1 MKKLYLVD
9 ASNMFFRAFFAI
21 PPMKTKTGQPTN
33 ALYGFLS
40 MSVRLLREQKPDFMA
55 YCFDRKEPSFR
66 NDMYPEYKT
75 NREQMPEDLVPQL
88 PYLKKI
94 AELLGIPCLDLPG
107 YEADDV
113 IGTLAEYGRKK
124 ELDVVIVS
132 GDKDFAQLIRP
143 GISMLDTMKNVKYDT
158 DGVREKWGVEPS
170 QFIDYL
176 ALVGDSSDNVPGVKG
191 IGPKGA
197 QKLLSQYQNLDGIY
211 QSLEQVSGKS
221 IKSKLQEQKNEAY
234 LSQKL
239 VTIVTDAPVD
249 LNEETLS
256 IKELQKEKLIDL
268 FNELEFKSFE
278 KKLFSQKVDIAKES
292 ENEKNK
298 EKVKKTPS
306 STGDISKSSVEI
318 LEWNKESFKKEIP
331 PYSEVWAISNERG
344 FYLKYKN
351 KIIKPVDELFA
362 VGEILQSKFLKWQ
375 GFDLKSIW
383 RDLSVIPQIAHTDL
397 MISGYLVLSKQI
409 NSFEQLYLDVLGQG
423 LPDLMEIKDIFF
435 AYAELLDALAI
446 EIKEKNLE
454 KVLNQIELPLVPVL
468 YQMEQIGVYVDTTV
482 LNGQSQ
488 QLEVEIKNT
497 ERDIFK
503 STGKE
508 FNIASPK
515 QLGKIL
521 FEDLKLPIVKKTK
534 TGFSTGS
541 DVLQK
546 LSPQHPACE
555 MILQYRELTKL
566 KSTYVD
572 SLPALVNPKTHRIHS
587 HFKQAV
593 TTTGRLSSVNPNLQ
607 NIPIRTERGR
617 AIRSAFI
624 AGEGKMFLSV
634 DYSQIEL
641 RLLAHITN
649 DSGLINAFKN
659 DIDVHAATASE
670 IYGVPLTEVTGDL
683 RRRAKA
689 VNFGIAYGQG
699 AYGLA
704 ESLGVSRA
712 EGKEIIEKYFLKFPG
727 VKEYMLQTIEKGKAD
742 GFVESIF
749 GRRRYIEEFKSK
761 SPAIVKFG
769 ERAAINAPMQGS
781 ASDLIKMAMLRVFE
795 EVESPLVLQVHDELV
810 LECDVDIIQEESV
823 RVRDIME
830 NVASLR
836 VPLKVNIATGKNW
849 LEAHA

>member
-292 ENEKNK
+292 ENGKNK

-306 STGDISKSSVEI
+306 STGDLSKSSVEI
-318 LEWNKESFKKEIP
+318 FEWNKESFKKEIP